1 MVLVNNL
8 SVVQQRAE
16 ESVTLV
22 QLIITGIFLGMAYF
36 LALVFADFGSQS
48 TAVQLGGLAVML
60 GAIVLLVRKMFP
72 G

>member
-22 QLIITGIFLGMAYF
+22 QLIMTGIFLGMAYF

>member
-1 MVLVNNL
+1 
-8 SVVQQRAE
+8 
-16 ESVTLV
+16 
-22 QLIITGIFLGMAYF
+22 MAYF

>member
-8 SVVQQRAE
+8 SLVQQRAE

-22 QLIITGIFLGMAYF
+22 QLIMTGIFLGMAYF